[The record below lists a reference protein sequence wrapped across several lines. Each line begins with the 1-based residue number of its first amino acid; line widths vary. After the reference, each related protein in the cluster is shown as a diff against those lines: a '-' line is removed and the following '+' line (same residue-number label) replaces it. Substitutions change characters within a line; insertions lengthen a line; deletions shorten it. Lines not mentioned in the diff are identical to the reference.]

1 VSRRESVAFLA
12 AFAFAGIGLA
22 IVLATSSGDE
32 LRQILRWLSP
42 RGLELTFLLLLAGAA
57 ASFREIR
64 DSLPDR
70 SFFSV
75 LAIGLLAFAVV
86 RLAPPRTHRIY
97 YDEDIYQSVAQNI
110 LWTGRAQMC
119 NEGTL
124 EAGVFRCD
132 ANEYNKEPNGFPFL
146 LSLAFRLA
154 GVREAAA
161 HAVNHLVFALGAMGV
176 FWVACLLFGSAAA
189 GWLSALTYTLIP
201 QNLLWAATVAAEPG
215 ASASAALAIAAWI
228 LFCRTPAWGT
238 ALFGASAVALACQFR
253 PESGLILAIVALA
266 TFFLALP
273 QVFRRELWAAAL
285 LIFVLLTPHFIH
297 TWAVRN
303 ENWGSGG
310 ESRFSLRVARTNA
323 KTNLGYLVE
332 GRDFPSLY
340 TLFAGA
346 GLFYPGRRR
355 QTLLLLVWFLLL
367 FGVFLPFYAGSY
379 RYGADVRFSLVS
391 AAPFSVLAGGGLAW
405 LGSWLG
411 SRLGAPRLLA
421 AAPYFLV
428 IYGFSAFLPLTR
440 AIGPES
446 WASRAD
452 HASAVRAAAELPEDS
467 IVLTHNPGMLHV
479 MGRSAVQTSIAT
491 YQPDRVSDFFRRFS
505 GGVYFHYNFWC
516 NVPDAVQNEF
526 CAKVLA
532 TYPTRVVFEESA
544 GFYRYVLY
552 RLLPPSVPPSP

>member
-1 VSRRESVAFLA
+1 VSRRESVNFLA
-12 AFAFAGIGLA
+12 AFAAAGIGLA
-22 IVLATSSGDE
+22 LVLGTSTGEE
-32 LRQILRWLSP
+32 LKETLRWLSP
-42 RGLELTFLLLLAGAA
+42 RGLEITFLLLLAGVV

-70 SFFSV
+70 SFFHL

-86 RLAPPRTHRIY
+86 RTIPPRTHRIY
-97 YDEDIYQSVAQNI
+97 YDEDIYENVAQNI

-119 NEGTL
+119 NEGTI
-124 EAGVFRCD
+124 ESGVFRCD

-146 LSLAFRLA
+146 LSVVFRLA
-154 GVREAAA
+154 GVREGAA
-161 HAVNHLVFALGAMGV
+161 HTLNHVVFALGAMAV
-176 FWVACLLFGSAAA
+176 FWVAYLLFGSATA
-189 GWLSALTYTLIP
+189 GWLAALVYALIP
-201 QNLLWAATVAAEPG
+201 QNLLWSATVAAEPG
-215 ASASAALAIAAWI
+215 ASWSAAAGIAAWI
-228 LFCRTPAWGT
+228 LFCRTRSWST
-238 ALFGASAVALACQFR
+238 ALFGASAIAFACQFR
-253 PESGLILAIVALA
+253 PESGLILAVAALV
-266 TFFLALP
+266 TFLVARLD
-273 QVFRRELWAAAL
+273 VWRRELWAAAL
-285 LIFVLLTPHFIH
+285 LTFVLLTPHFIH

-303 ENWGSGG
+303 ENWGSGE
-310 ESRFSLRVARTNA
+310 ESKFSLRVARTNA

-340 TLFAGA
+340 TLFAVA
-346 GLFYPGRRR
+346 GIFYPGRRR
-355 QTLLLLVWFLLL
+355 ESLLLLVWFLLL

-391 AAPFSVLAGGGLAW
+391 AAPLSVLAGGGLAW
-405 LGSWLG
+405 IVSWLR
-411 SRLGAPRLLA
+411 SRFPAPRFLA

-428 IYGFSAFLPLTR
+428 IYGFSAFLPFTR

-467 IVLTHNPGMLHV
+467 IVLSHNPGMLQV

-491 YQPDRVSDFFRRFS
+491 YQPHRVGDFFRRFS

-516 NVPDAVQNEF
+516 NVPDPVQNEF

-544 GFYRYVLY
+544 GFNRYVLY
-552 RLLPPSVPPSP
+552 RLLPPSAPPAP